1 MPKGQGSSILWRRV
15 LIGAQGTR
23 NGKIVCHVWM
33 GKDGLWRGSAT
44 GIKEFFGPFEREA
57 DAREST
63 VNGANNA

>member
-44 GIKEFFGPFEREA
+44 GIKEFSLAPSSGKPMHGKL
-57 DAREST
+57 S
-63 VNGANNA
+63 